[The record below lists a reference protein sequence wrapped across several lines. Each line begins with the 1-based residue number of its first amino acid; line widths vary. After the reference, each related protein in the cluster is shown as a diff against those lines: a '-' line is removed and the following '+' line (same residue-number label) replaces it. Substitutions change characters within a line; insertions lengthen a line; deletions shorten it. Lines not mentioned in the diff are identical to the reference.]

1 MVFHQKKLQGVY
13 QVCWQLDQE
22 NMDREIAGLMEAMD
36 FFELK
41 SALIITIDQTDQFIL
56 EDKTIH
62 VVPFYEWAEEQYTKN
77 E

>member
-1 MVFHQKKLQGVY
+1 
-13 QVCWQLDQE
+13 
-22 NMDREIAGLMEAMD
+22 MDREIAGLMEAMD

-56 EDKTIH
+56 EGKTIH